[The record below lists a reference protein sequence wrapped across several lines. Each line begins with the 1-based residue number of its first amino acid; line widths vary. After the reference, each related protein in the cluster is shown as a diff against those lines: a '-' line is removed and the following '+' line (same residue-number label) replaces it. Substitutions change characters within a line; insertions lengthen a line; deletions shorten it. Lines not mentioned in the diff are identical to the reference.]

1 MDGYWRAH
9 EPQVDKLCKY
19 KEFSSWNTEFFLF
32 YYFFTERWEGNVN
45 SFRYFAAFM
54 KVMNTGNHLHT
65 FPLPPKNISTWM
77 NRIKVGRM
85 YTKTILVKQW
95 KDPFAVT
102 NHLILFTH
110 LLTYVRSTKCILL
123 HTSLLMSESRY
134 LLKGFLSMA
143 SRWLMQ
149 ILHIFEFGPAS

>member
-1 MDGYWRAH
+1 MATG
-9 EPQVDKLCKY
+9 EPMNLKLINCVNIIFSIKY
-19 KEFSSWNTEFFLF
+19 GVFSFFYL
-32 YYFFTERWEGNVN
+32 FTERWEGNVN

-102 NHLILFTH
+102 NHLTILFTH

-143 SRWLMQ
+143 SRLSWL
-149 ILHIFEFGPAS
+149 INGWCHRN